1 MRLRIAKK
9 IIMKSI
15 ENTMGR
21 PNGQMPI
28 CPFLLGSMGIG
39 KSYLVREVAKDLN
52 MFVVEVN
59 LAQYEPTDIGGMQMP
74 DGDSMKVLKPK
85 WLLSEED
92 HQSILDQGYKGV
104 IYFFDE
110 LPQAPILN
118 QNIFAQICNE
128 YRVGDYI
135 IPLGD
140 FVVTAGS
147 RMSDRSGTNQ
157 MPMHLKDRLT
167 TIEIEPNLDDFA
179 NYMFSKNKDS
189 RVVSWVRFQ
198 PEYLHKFDRDANA
211 FPTPR
216 SLERVSDI
224 LSWKELDDDT
234 RYHAISCQIGETA
247 SASLIT
253 HLNIHD
259 KCPDLDEIV
268 KAPETIEVPTDIAIQ
283 YATISGLVNKVNNDN
298 MGSIIKFVKRFDG
311 EFVAFFIKDS
321 VAKNRDLL
329 QNKDLR
335 VYLSTDE
342 KIREIVL

>member
-1 MRLRIAKK
+1 MRLRTAKK
-9 IIMKSI
+9 IIIKSI
-15 ENTMGR
+15 ENTKDR
-21 PNGQMPI
+21 SNGQMPI

-52 MFVVEVN
+52 MFVVEIN

-74 DGDSMKVLKPK
+74 DGDSMKTLKPK
-85 WLLSEED
+85 WLLSKEE
-92 HQSILDQGYKGV
+92 HQAILDKGYVGV

-128 YRVGDYI
+128 YRVGDFEL
-135 IPLGD
+135 PLSS
-140 FVVTAGS
+140 VVVCAGN

-167 TIEIEPNLDDFA
+167 TIEIEPNLEDFA
-179 NYMFSKNKDS
+179 SYMFSKGKDN

-198 PEYLHKFDRDANA
+198 PEFLHKFDRDANA

-224 LSWKELDDDT
+224 LSWKDIDDDT
-234 RYHAISCQIGETA
+234 MYHAISCQIGETA
-247 SASLIT
+247 SASLVT
-253 HLNIHD
+253 HLNIHE
-259 KCPDLDEIV
+259 KCPDLDQIV
-268 KAPETIEVPTDIAIQ
+268 KSPDTVEVPTDIAIQ
-283 YATISGLVNKVNNDN
+283 YATVSGLVNKVNNDN
-298 MGSIIKFVKRFDG
+298 MGAILRFVGRIDG

-321 VAKNRDLL
+321 VSKNRDLL

-335 VYLSTDE
+335 TYMATNQKLRD
-342 KIREIVL
+342 IVL

>member
-1 MRLRIAKK
+1 
-9 IIMKSI
+9 MKSI
-15 ENTMGR
+15 ENTVGR
-21 PNGQMPI
+21 PDNQMPI

-39 KSYLVREVAKDLN
+39 KSYLVREVAKELN
-52 MFVVEVN
+52 MYVVEIN
-59 LAQYEPTDIGGMQMP
+59 LDQYEPTDLGGMQMQ
-74 DGDSMKVLKPK
+74 DGYSMKVLKPK
-85 WLLSEED
+85 WLLSEE
-92 HQSILDQGYKGV
+92 QRKEIIDQGYKGIV
-104 IYFFDE
+104 YFFDE

-140 FVVTAGS
+140 FVVTAGN

>member
-1 MRLRIAKK
+1 MRLKIAKK

-39 KSYLVREVAKDLN
+39 KSYLVREVAKELN
-52 MFVVEVN
+52 MYVVEIN

-85 WLLSEED
+85 WLLSEE
-92 HQSILDQGYKGV
+92 QRKEIIDQGYKGIV
-104 IYFFDE
+104 YFFDE

-128 YRVGDYI
+128 YRVGDFVL
-135 IPLGD
+135 PLTS
-140 FVVTAGS
+140 FVTCAGNK
-147 RMSDRSGTNQ
+147 MSDRSGTNQ

-311 EFVAFFIKDS
+311 EFIAFFIKDS

>member
-15 ENTMGR
+15 ENTVGR
-21 PNGQMPI
+21 PDNQMPI

-39 KSYLVREVAKDLN
+39 KSYLVREVAKELN
-52 MFVVEVN
+52 MYVVEIN

-85 WLLSEED
+85 WLLSEE
-92 HQSILDQGYKGV
+92 QRKEIIDQGYKGIV
-104 IYFFDE
+104 YFFDE

-140 FVVTAGS
+140 FVVTAGN